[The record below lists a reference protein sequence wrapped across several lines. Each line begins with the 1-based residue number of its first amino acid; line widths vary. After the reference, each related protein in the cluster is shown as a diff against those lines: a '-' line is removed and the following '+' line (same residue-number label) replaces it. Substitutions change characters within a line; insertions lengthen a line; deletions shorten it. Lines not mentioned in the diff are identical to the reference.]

1 MTSAPIH
8 FLIFCIETYK
18 IVHRMPGEEVF
29 GLFDR
34 SGVTDFIIGFHDV
47 LHIESPRSVV
57 AQIDEFMGHG
67 NHESCCHSY

>member
-1 MTSAPIH
+1 MTSAPVH

-18 IVHRMPGEEVF
+18 IMHHMSGEEVF

-34 SGVTDFIIGFHDV
+34 YGVTGFIIRFHDV

-57 AQIDEFMGHG
+57 TQIDEFMEHG
-67 NHESCCHSY
+67 QRY